1 MQLRRIVKSPVF
13 CLYWLCSV
21 STYAFLWCKCQT
33 RRSNQGF
40 PYREDIQRS
49 WTNQRA
55 GDVQFFF
62 PRYMH
67 GGWPWPGP
75 DPKGGGGGHPPPSTD
90 PKIVARNS
98 VLCRRQRRRR
108 FCFRHTAG
116 GNFFVP
122 PHVSILKILR
132 ILWRIQQWLKSTKR
146 LCSHLAHFWA
156 TSDSAPALRRR
167 GSPRRQGH

>member
-1 MQLRRIVKSPVF
+1 MLGPMCGATSDTHPRG
-13 CLYWLCSV
+13 LAL
-21 STYAFLWCKCQT
+21 AGT
-33 RRSNQGF
+33 R
-40 PYREDIQRS
+40 PQR
-49 WTNQRA
+49 
-55 GDVQFFF
+55 
-62 PRYMH
+62 
-67 GGWPWPGP
+67 
-75 DPKGGGGGHPPPSTD
+75 GGGHPPPPPSTD

-132 ILWRIQQWLKSTKR
+132 ILWRIQKWLKSTKR

-156 TSDSAPALRRR
+156 TSDSAPRSEAEGLPETA
-167 GSPRRQGH
+167 GFK